1 MPPKFLPT
9 AGKGILFLD
18 ELTSAPQMTQAGCYQ
33 LVLDRKLGEY
43 VLPDGWVVIAAGNPA
58 SERGVHFSMPRP
70 LRNRFVHLEL
80 EADLN
85 DWCKWAVGAGV
96 RPEIIAFLRFKPDL
110 LHTADATSDANAWPT
125 PRSWEMASNVLR
137 GIANRQKTT
146 FLSGASEFEA
156 QLLDGTVG
164 PAAAAELI
172 AFLRLF
178 RQLPSIDEI
187 LLNPE
192 TAPLPAET
200 SAQIAIATA
209 LGRAMTDNSVAR
221 GLKYLDR
228 MPTEMRVMAMRDA
241 AARDTAITHT
251 PEFVR
256 FGVQQGGSSMIT
268 ERAMLAAVHISIW
281 TAVKH
286 DRKISRDVADQHGA
300 HQGAGRYNKQ
310 LLRGADKLDELRTL
324 AGQVRQYFYKI
335 TLPWSDEGFRLL
347 PSNLYF
353 DLTARMREFEA
364 SFEQGVEGFLQVYPQ
379 YIEQVRPE
387 LNGLFREEDY
397 PAAEKLRKKFGVKLE
412 ILPIPTGND
421 FRVQMSAEEQARV
434 AREIDANVRESLTRG
449 TEDLWKRL
457 RDVVSH
463 MVDRLNEP
471 ESRFHAT
478 MVTNVFDLVELLPR
492 LNVNGDADLN
502 RFAEQIRQRLCGFTA
517 QDLKKHDLLRV
528 ATATDAAEIV
538 AEIDS
543 VLRDREAGVPEEA
556 PDAPTV
562 DDILARMSAY
572 MEAPAAA

>member
-1 MPPKFLPT
+1 
-9 AGKGILFLD
+9 
-18 ELTSAPQMTQAGCYQ
+18 MTQAGCYQ

-43 VLPDGWVVIAAGNPA
+43 ALPDGWVVIAAGNPA

-70 LRNRFVHLEL
+70 LRNRFVHLDL

-137 GIANRQKTT
+137 DIANRQKTT
-146 FLSGASEFEA
+146 FLSCAIEFEA

-221 GLKYLDR
+221 GLRYLDR

-256 FGVQQGGSSMIT
+256 FGVQHS
-268 ERAMLAAVHISIW
+268 
-281 TAVKH
+281 
-286 DRKISRDVADQHGA
+286 
-300 HQGAGRYNKQ
+300 
-310 LLRGADKLDELRTL
+310 ELCC
-324 AGQVRQYFYKI
+324 V
-335 TLPWSDEGFRLL
+335 
-347 PSNLYF
+347 
-353 DLTARMREFEA
+353 
-364 SFEQGVEGFLQVYPQ
+364 
-379 YIEQVRPE
+379 
-387 LNGLFREEDY
+387 
-397 PAAEKLRKKFGVKLE
+397 
-412 ILPIPTGND
+412 
-421 FRVQMSAEEQARV
+421 
-434 AREIDANVRESLTRG
+434 
-449 TEDLWKRL
+449 
-457 RDVVSH
+457 
-463 MVDRLNEP
+463 
-471 ESRFHAT
+471 
-478 MVTNVFDLVELLPR
+478 
-492 LNVNGDADLN
+492 
-502 RFAEQIRQRLCGFTA
+502 
-517 QDLKKHDLLRV
+517 
-528 ATATDAAEIV
+528 
-538 AEIDS
+538 
-543 VLRDREAGVPEEA
+543 
-556 PDAPTV
+556 
-562 DDILARMSAY
+562 
-572 MEAPAAA
+572 